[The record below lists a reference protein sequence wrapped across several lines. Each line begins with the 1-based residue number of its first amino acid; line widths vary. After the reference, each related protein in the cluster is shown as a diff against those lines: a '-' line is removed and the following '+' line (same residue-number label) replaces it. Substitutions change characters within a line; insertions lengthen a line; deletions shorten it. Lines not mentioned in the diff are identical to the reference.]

1 MSRLREQQG
10 QASIEFMGTVWWLIL
25 VVLLIWQV
33 SLAAWAHVESSN
45 AARTAS
51 RVHARGGD
59 PAKAARNAVP
69 KGLRK
74 GMKVTMNGEKATVRV
89 RIPILFPG
97 VGRNDFR
104 ATHAA
109 TLPG

>member
-1 MSRLREQQG
+1 MRREEG
-10 QASIEFMGTVWWLIL
+10 QASIEFLGMVWWLML

-33 SLAAWAHVESSN
+33 SLAAWAHTETSN

-51 RVHARGGD
+51 RVAGRGGD
-59 PAKAARNAVP
+59 PAKAARDAVP
-69 KGLRK
+69 KPLRR
-74 GMKVTMNGEKATVRV
+74 GMKVTVAGEKATVRV
-89 RIPILFPG
+89 RIPILSPG
-97 VGRNDFR
+97 LSSKDFR

>member
-1 MSRLREQQG
+1 MRREEG
-10 QASIEFMGTVWWLIL
+10 QASIEFLGTVWWLML
-25 VVLLIWQV
+25 VVVAIWQV

-51 RVHARGGD
+51 RVEARGGN
-59 PAKAARNAVP
+59 PEKAARNAVP
-69 KGLRK
+69 KALRR
-74 GMKVTMNGEKATVRV
+74 GMKVEMSGERATVRV
-89 RIPILFPG
+89 RIPILVPG
-97 VGRNDFR
+97 VSSRDFR

>member
-1 MSRLREQQG
+1 MRREEG
-10 QASIEFMGTVWWLIL
+10 QASIEFLGMVWWMML

-33 SLAAWAHVESSN
+33 SLAAWAHVETSN

-51 RVHARGGD
+51 RVAARGGD
-59 PAKAARNAVP
+59 PSKAARNAVP
-69 KGLRK
+69 KPLRR
-74 GMKVTMNGEKATVRV
+74 GMKITTTGEKATVRV

-97 VGRNDFR
+97 VSTGDFK

>member
-1 MSRLREQQG
+1 MTGSSREDG
-10 QASIEFMGTVWWLIL
+10 QASIEFLGMVWWLLLI
-25 VVLLIWQV
+25 VLLIWQV

-51 RVHARGGD
+51 RVDARGGD
-59 PAKAARNAVP
+59 ARKAARNAVP

-89 RIPILFPG
+89 RVPILFPG
-97 VGRNDFR
+97 VSSRGFT
-104 ATHAA
+104 ATHVA

>member
-1 MSRLREQQG
+1 VRREDG
-10 QASIEFMGTVWWLIL
+10 QASVEFLGTVWWLIL
-25 VVLLIWQV
+25 VVLAIWQV

-51 RVHARGGD
+51 RVEARGGD
-59 PAKAARNAVP
+59 PEKAARNAVP
-69 KGLRK
+69 KPLRR
-74 GMKVTMNGEKATVRV
+74 GMKVTVSGERAQVRV
-89 RIPILFPG
+89 RIPVLFPG
-97 VGRNDFR
+97 MSSKRFQ